1 MNPPTFAIVGA
12 VNHGKSSVVAT
23 LAEDDR
29 VPISD
34 IPGETAECQ
43 RFTLRDLLVFFDTPG
58 FQNAREMLAEI
69 REPAERSASPL
80 DVFRAFAERHRDDPD
95 FAAECR
101 LLEPILAGGCI
112 LYVVD
117 GSREFI
123 EQHRAEMEILRLTG
137 RPRVALINSTGVPA
151 HLAEW
156 QSRLGQQFSAVRE
169 FNAHRA
175 TWIERVELIETLAN
189 LDAGWK
195 PALLAAAA
203 RLRDEGNRRLDDAA
217 QILVELLADALTH
230 TESAFLDP
238 EEAGR
243 REETAKELS
252 ARFQSAIA
260 KRELRAHTR
269 LIELF
274 DHGLV
279 NAESSAAELFADNL
293 SSEETWRF
301 LGMPWWVLATGG
313 AATGAVLGAKGGAVA
328 GAHMEIAMP
337 SGIPT
342 VVGTGVG
349 GIGGLVAGGAG
360 AVMLGKRMA
369 TPKVRFTARDD
380 GERSFASRLAHKLIR
395 DWLRT
400 GTEVTVGPLTAVNFP
415 WVLLDRAVGMF
426 CYLHHRTH
434 AQRDR
439 VRIKSARLRESLEAA
454 GIATAQWDPATRKM
468 CQQSFAAIRKG
479 GDLGKVFPALR
490 SLLRTELERISR
502 RPFHYESAVSNS

>member
-34 IPGETAECQ
+34 IPGETVECQ
-43 RFTLRDLLVFFDTPG
+43 RFRLRDLVVFFDTPG

-69 REPAERSASPL
+69 REPAERSSSPL
-80 DVFRAFAERHRDDPD
+80 DVFRAFAERYGKDPD

-101 LLEPILAGGCI
+101 LLEPILAGACI

-123 EQHRAEMEILRLTG
+123 GQHRAEMEILRLTG
-137 RPRVALINSTGVPA
+137 RPRVALINSTGEPT

-175 TWIERVELIETLAN
+175 TWIERVELIETLAS

-195 PALLAAAA
+195 PALLAAAS
-203 RLRDEGNRRLDDAA
+203 RLREEGNRRLDDAA
-217 QILVELLADALTH
+217 QTLVELLGDALTH

-238 EEAGR
+238 EEASR
-243 REETAKELS
+243 REEIARELS
-252 ARFQSAIA
+252 AHFQAAIA
-260 KRELRAHTR
+260 KHELRAHIR

-279 NAESSAAELFADNL
+279 NAGASAAGFFAENL

-313 AATGAVLGAKGGAVA
+313 AATGAVLGAKGGAAA
-328 GAHMEIAMP
+328 GAHMEVAMP

-349 GIGGLVAGGAG
+349 GIGGMIAGGAG
-360 AVMLGKRMA
+360 AVFLGKRMA
-369 TPKVRFTARDD
+369 TPRVRFKARDA
-380 GERSFASRLAHKLIR
+380 GRTSLVSRFAGRLVS

-400 GTEVTVGPLTAVNFP
+400 GTEVTAGPLTAVNFP

-434 AQRDR
+434 ARRDR
-439 VRIKSARLRESLEAA
+439 VQIESARLRESLESA
-454 GIATAQWDPATRKM
+454 GIATAQWDPSIRKM
-468 CQQSFAAIRKG
+468 CQQYFAAVRKG
-479 GDLGKVFPALR
+479 GSIGEVFPALR
-490 SLLRTELERISR
+490 SLLRAELERISR
-502 RPFHYESAVSNS
+502 RPFHYESAS